1 MPKRICIDPGHGG
14 YDPGAVAKGVREKDI
29 TLKIGLQLRD
39 LLRKAG
45 FEVLMTREADV
56 SPGGYPQVA
65 ADLRERCRI
74 ANTKQVDVFLSL
86 HVNAG
91 GGRGAEI
98 YVYGQGGPI
107 ASLAKGV
114 ITGVSTICGTHGQAV
129 RDGGPNGTGFA
140 VICNTEADA
149 MLLEIGFID
158 SDDLQKIQANL
169 DKFAPLICRAF
180 CEFYKLKVPDDR
192 ADDQEP
198 PVPQMLDRQAV
209 DLVIAQLGA
218 LTKTGTDEVLVACNY
233 AANSL
238 RRALSL
244 PITQNKGI
252 PTPRAADRVI
262 DVLGALW
269 MCAEDED
276 IQDAY
281 HYAADALRAVQS
293 QRFIG

>member
-1 MPKRICIDPGHGG
+1 MPKLICIDPGHGG
-14 YDPGAVAKGVREKDI
+14 YDPGAVAQGVREKDI

-45 FEVLMTREADV
+45 FDVMMTRESDV
-56 SPGGYPQVA
+56 SPGGYKQVA

-74 ANTKQVDVFLSL
+74 ANTKGADVFLSL

-91 GGRGAEI
+91 GGRGAEL
-98 YVYGQGGPI
+98 YVYGGGGPI
-107 ASLAKGV
+107 AKLAKGV

-140 VICNTEADA
+140 VICNTDADA

-158 SDDLQKIQANL
+158 SDDLPKIQANL
-169 DKFAPLICRAF
+169 EKFAPLICRAF
-180 CEFYKLKVPDDR
+180 CEFYSVRDP
-192 ADDQEP
+192 ADQTDENEP
-198 PVPQMLDRQAV
+198 SVPQILDRKAAN
-209 DLVIAQLGA
+209 LVIAQLGA
-218 LTKTGTDEVLVACNY
+218 LTKTGTDDVLVACNY

-244 PITQNKGI
+244 PITQTQGV
-252 PTPRAADRVI
+252 PTASAAGNVI
-262 DVLGALW
+262 NVLGALW
-269 MCAEDED
+269 MCAENQD

-281 HYAADALRAVQS
+281 HYAADALRGVQ
-293 QRFIG
+293 QN